1 MAGWV
6 YDEKVGG
13 TSLSDYADMVRL
25 VGEPVGGVRG
35 QTLDI
40 AYKHGAYAA
49 ARHWAKAQLVMLE
62 TKLRYTNPSGAITHV
77 DGAAGHAYENRSELA
92 KLMKLSND
100 SIFRMTRLMPDYGL
114 VRADFICLD
123 EAQPAGDVDHLFRW
137 PLWNLDG
144 GWESDALDID
154 QDDTALGA
162 TDTIV
167 FTTGGNMESYPIFTI
182 DCTADGSNPSLTL
195 AAGSQDALTLAASY
209 VNTDTIVIDVGERTV
224 TLNGTRELASLAINR
239 GWWMELEPDT
249 IGLTI
254 NWASDSGT
262 WDVNTKVR
270 NKWR

>member
-1 MAGWV
+1 MAGWD

-13 TSLSDYADMVRL
+13 TSLSDYADMVRI

-40 AYKHGAYAA
+40 AYKHGAFAA
-49 ARHWAKAQLVMLE
+49 GRHWSKAQLLMLE
-62 TKLRYTNPSGAITHV
+62 TKLRYTDSAGAITHV

-100 SIFRMTRLMPDYGL
+100 SIFRMTRVMPDYGL

-123 EAQPAGDVDHLFRW
+123 EAQPASDVDHLFRW
-137 PLWNLDG
+137 PIWNLDG
-144 GWESDALDID
+144 GWESDVLDIN
-154 QDDTALGA
+154 QDDMALGA
-162 TDTIV
+162 TGTIV
-167 FTTGGNMESYPIFTI
+167 FATGGNMESYPVFTI
-182 DCTADGSNPSLTL
+182 DCVADGSNPSLTL

-209 VNTDTIVIDVGERTV
+209 VALDTIVIDVGARTV

-249 IGLTI
+249 VGLTI
-254 NWASDSGT
+254 NWASSSGT